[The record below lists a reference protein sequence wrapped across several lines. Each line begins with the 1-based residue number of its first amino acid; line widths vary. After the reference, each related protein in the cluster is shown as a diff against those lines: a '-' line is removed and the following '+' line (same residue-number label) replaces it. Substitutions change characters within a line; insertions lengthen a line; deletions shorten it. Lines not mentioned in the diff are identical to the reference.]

1 MVAAAAGPPGLVSG
15 LIYWWPPG
23 RGAVEGRSGS
33 GESGAA
39 AAAGDPLTFAQATI
53 RKQKQF
59 RSTIKGLLTLFS
71 LADLFI
77 ARSLD
82 G

>member
-39 AAAGDPLTFAQATI
+39 AAAGDPLTFATI
-53 RKQKQF
+53 GKQKQF

-71 LADLFI
+71 LADRFI